1 MNPENFPV
9 YIRLRPCHTK
19 RIMRILIEKNSNLLP
34 TLGITELSFHQ
45 ERMVRTCVELLSK
58 KNKHYYFQ
66 KKIPVPYIFY
76 SYLSAKE
83 QKILDQNT
91 IFVSSNSIPDD
102 LINEIPINQLIQSQV
117 ITSVDKTNSCIIRDG
132 SFDSVTF
139 QQNIK
144 SHAHEHAKKNGRKE
158 KILLGERRIVG
169 VVQEVPN
176 FTTLKKQVE
185 SFMVRWKPTL
195 VEKYSDSWNL
205 MFHQILTECDIRSH
219 YSASNL
225 PECYHPGNSCG
236 HILHVELE
244 EAAGNT
250 LRLTILE
257 FVKNKSSAFSLQV
270 ASSFIHAFVFHNP
283 VWDIGFQFE
292 MAKTQKLFHLKK
304 ESYQNYSSTC
314 LCPCSSIFA
323 NWHEKNHILTLPNF
337 K

>member
-1 MNPENFPV
+1 
-9 YIRLRPCHTK
+9 
-19 RIMRILIEKNSNLLP
+19 
-34 TLGITELSFHQ
+34 
-45 ERMVRTCVELLSK
+45 
-58 KNKHYYFQ
+58 
-66 KKIPVPYIFY
+66 
-76 SYLSAKE
+76 
-83 QKILDQNT
+83 
-91 IFVSSNSIPDD
+91 
-102 LINEIPINQLIQSQV
+102 
-117 ITSVDKTNSCIIRDG
+117 
-132 SFDSVTF
+132 
-139 QQNIK
+139 
-144 SHAHEHAKKNGRKE
+144 
-158 KILLGERRIVG
+158 
-169 VVQEVPN
+169 
-176 FTTLKKQVE
+176 
-185 SFMVRWKPTL
+185 MVRWKPTL

-337 K
+337 KQCDDTVFTDPTTFLKRLHSKGNDFYHRIVMRQVQNLYSSLLAKFKRVQIQTLISLLI